1 MVELKNELKIRTK
14 SRFILRSHSLIKSY
28 LESLLDFSQAESVN
42 LYFPANKALG
52 LEKKIMKTSDVTLLE
67 FASPEQYF
75 NQHESSDLA
84 EGETHKVVLGKSPG
98 TVLVSLAT
106 PVLGNHKKNK
116 HGHSSRRLISSHSA
130 ELNMCWLGLTF
141 PNAIPNW
148 LRCSSDI
155 ARLNDEE
162 SRMCSLFH
170 NLVDFGSHQLGQIES
185 QSSLLIDPL
194 TGLPCRTKFQS
205 QINQLFQQYSS
216 VAVLMIHSADFHHIN
231 KKFGHESGDSVI
243 WEIGQNLLKSIR
255 ETDLVSRFG
264 GALFAIAVAV
274 HEEKEAIQLAEKIQ
288 RHLQQPEYLNG
299 AISLGFN
306 VGIGI
311 VNIGENFSSPAE
323 RVASLINRSD
333 QALKAA
339 QSSSQPTITL
349 WQLEHM
355 DVYNQKVDY
364 IGGIFTA
371 DTATDYRNM
380 LLLWD
385 ISNIIASHNQF
396 DELLQQVVQR
406 LGQTFD
412 FEFAGI
418 IEYTEQSPRGSQ
430 KVYALDDD
438 LNTSTQDTLPDTTS
452 EKVIALAETVAST
465 NKPQEQNIDN
475 IALFAAPLNQ
485 SGKSCFFVTNSAEN
499 LNLSSDSQMLFTA
512 LTKQLGRALNRTR
525 LEEQLNQQLK
535 QQKQQLQNEL
545 TQLKQ
550 DLQSSSMFYCSQA
563 MEQLMKQAKR
573 AAMTDTT
580 TLIIGESGTG
590 KERLVSSLHKMGN
603 RQNKPLII
611 VDCGA
616 IPESLIESEL
626 FGHVKG
632 AFTGA
637 QNSAKGKVQ
646 EANGG
651 TLMLDE
657 IGELP
662 LQMQTK
668 LLRFVQ
674 EKHCTPVGATKSE
687 QVDVKIIAVT
697 NRELEHEVE
706 KGNFRQDLFY
716 RLNVLTLRTPP
727 LRERPED
734 ITLLAKH
741 FLKRFA
747 QQFSHSE
754 KRVSEQALAGMLA
767 YNWPGNI
774 RELENRLMQA
784 NLLCDN
790 AVIEWQDLKISEPID
805 TLAPTNSEAD
815 AKPLEHSENRQLT
828 KASTPVAAVNDG
840 EHLSTSRTP
849 SPILTNNI
857 SENIENVL
865 ENLGNTL
872 AHILTPIVE
881 NMDVMAFPVGKWVED
896 DLIYLT
902 YNELGQSVKLTAL
915 RLGVS
920 HSTLRRK
927 VDKLVQQPSLMDNRP
942 QQWQQVL
949 RALHPIATGAS
960 KLGKLGIQRLRL
972 TMLSAILRV
981 SPNNMAVCAVL
992 LGVSEPTLYKFKKQL
1007 TQDTDHQQ
1015 ASA

>member
-1 MVELKNELKIRTK
+1 M
-14 SRFILRSHSLIKSY
+14 
-28 LESLLDFSQAESVN
+28 LEFTLANSVN
-42 LYFPANKALG
+42 LYFPANRTLG
-52 LEKKIMKTSDVTLLE
+52 LDKKVMTTGKKTLIE
-67 FASPEQYF
+67 FSEPEQNF
-75 NQHESSDLA
+75 DHDSLEDA
-84 EGETHKVVLGKSPG
+84 IDGEAHRVINGKEAG

-106 PVLGNHKKNK
+106 TKLTTDQENRNGR
-116 HGHSSRRLISSHSA
+116 SSRRPLSSNNA
-130 ELNMCWLGLTF
+130 ELNLCWLGLTF
-141 PNAIPNW
+141 NGAVPKW
-148 LRCSSDI
+148 LCCMTQSQSLNEED
-155 ARLNDEE
+155 ARV
-162 SRMCSLFH
+162 CHLFH
-170 NLVDFGSHQLGQIES
+170 NLVDFGAHQLGQIES

-205 QINQLFQQYSS
+205 QISQLFQQFPN
-216 VAVLMIHSADFHHIN
+216 VAVLMIHSPEFHHIN

-274 HEEKEAIQLAEKIQ
+274 HEEQEAIQLAQKIQ
-288 RHLQQPEYLNG
+288 QHLQQPEYLGG

-311 VNIGENFSSPAE
+311 VKVAEAHSSQAE
-323 RVASLINRSD
+323 RVASLINRAD
-333 QALKAA
+333 QALKAS
-339 QSSSQPTITL
+339 QGSTQPTITL
-349 WQLEHM
+349 WQFEQM
-355 DVYNQKVDY
+355 DVYNQSVDY

-385 ISNIIASHNQF
+385 ISNIIASNNQF
-396 DELLQQVVQR
+396 DDLLQQVVRR

-412 FEFAGI
+412 FEYAGI
-418 IEYTEQSPRGSQ
+418 IEYTEALPSGNQ
-430 KVYALDDD
+430 KVYMLDEDA
-438 LNTSTQDTLPDTTS
+438 NTSVQDTLPSKIREDVSTLTNAVAKTT
-452 EKVIALAETVAST
+452 
-465 NKPQEQNIDN
+465 KPQQTSIDG
-475 IALFAAPLNQ
+475 IVLFAAPLNQ
-485 SGKSCFFVTNSAEN
+485 SGKSCFFIVSDTEK
-499 LNLSSDSQMLFTA
+499 LTLTGDSQMLFTA

-525 LEEQLNQQLK
+525 LEEQLNKQLE

-545 TQLKQ
+545 TQLKE
-550 DLQSSSMFYCSQA
+550 DLQSSSMFYCSSA

-616 IPESLIESEL
+616 IPETLIESEL
-626 FGHVKG
+626 FGHLKG

-637 QNSAKGKVQ
+637 QNTSKGKVH

-674 EKHCTPVGATKSE
+674 EKHYTPVGGTKAE
-687 QVDVKIIAVT
+687 TVDVKIIAVT
-697 NRELEHEVE
+697 NRELEQEVE

-734 ITLLAKH
+734 IPLLAKH

-747 QQFSHSE
+747 QQFNHANKQLSDDALE
-754 KRVSEQALAGMLA
+754 KMLA
-767 YNWPGNI
+767 YQWPGNI

-784 NLLCDN
+784 NLLSDLN
-790 AVIEWQDLKISEPID
+790 VIEWQDLKIQYKPEIENTPLSQALAQPTSPVVSEI
-805 TLAPTNSEAD
+805 PTSINNIRS
-815 AKPLEHSENRQLT
+815 
-828 KASTPVAAVNDG
+828 ASTVASDADQYTSLPTTASLEISPPLSKADVLANLASALG
-840 EHLSTSRTP
+840 EQLRNIVSHYEVTDF
-849 SPILTNNI
+849 PI
-857 SENIENVL
+857 
-865 ENLGNTL
+865 GNWL
-872 AHILTPIVE
+872 
-881 NMDVMAFPVGKWVED
+881 ED

-902 YNELGQSVKLTAL
+902 YLNLNNSVKLTGL

-927 VDKLVQQPSLMDNRP
+927 IDRILTYPPLEEIRP
-942 QQWQQVL
+942 QNWSQVL
-949 RALHPIATGAS
+949 NALKPIAQGNT
-960 KLGKLGIQRLRL
+960 KLGSQSINQLKLTVLA
-972 TMLSAILRV
+972 TILEA
-981 SPNNMAVCAVL
+981 SPNNMAVAAVL
-992 LGVSEPTLYKFKKQL
+992 MGVSEPTLYKLKKQL
-1007 TQDTDHQQ
+1007 MQSKLKVEQTEYQM
-1015 ASA
+1015 

>member
-1 MVELKNELKIRTK
+1 M
-14 SRFILRSHSLIKSY
+14 RSHSLIKSY
-28 LESLLDFSQAESVN
+28 LESLLEFTLADSVN
-42 LYFPANKALG
+42 LYFPANQALG
-52 LEKKIMKTSDVTLLE
+52 LEKKVMTTGQKTLIE
-67 FASPEQYF
+67 FSQPEQNF
-75 NQHESSDLA
+75 DLNSLQDTID
-84 EGETHKVVLGKSPG
+84 GEAHRVINGKEAG

-106 PVLGNHKKNK
+106 TILNTAGKNK
-116 HGHSSRRLISSHSA
+116 SGRSSRRPISSSNA
-130 ELNMCWLGLTF
+130 DLNLCWLGLTF
-141 PNAIPNW
+141 SGAVPNW
-148 LRCSSDI
+148 LCCVTQSKSLNKED
-155 ARLNDEE
+155 ARI
-162 SRMCSLFH
+162 CHLFH

-205 QINQLFQQYSS
+205 QISQLFQQFPN
-216 VAVLMIHSADFHHIN
+216 VAVLMIHSPEFHQIN

-274 HEEKEAIQLAEKIQ
+274 HEEQEAIQLAQKIQ
-288 RHLQQPEYLNG
+288 QYLQQREYLGG

-311 VNIGENFSSPAE
+311 VKVAEAHSSQTE
-323 RVASLINRSD
+323 RVASLINRAD
-333 QALKAA
+333 QALKAS
-339 QSSSQPTITL
+339 QGNTQPTITL
-349 WQLEHM
+349 WQQEQM
-355 DVYNQKVDY
+355 DVYNQRVDY

-385 ISNIIASHNQF
+385 ISNIIASKNQF
-396 DELLQQVVQR
+396 DDLLQQVVHR

-412 FEFAGI
+412 FEYAGI
-418 IEYTEQSPRGSQ
+418 IEYTEARPGGNQ
-430 KVYALDDD
+430 KVYLLDEDA
-438 LNTSTQDTLPDTTS
+438 NTSMLDTLPSQIRENVSTLTN
-452 EKVIALAETVAST
+452 TVANT
-465 NKPQEQNIDN
+465 TKPQQSDIDGN
-475 IALFAAPLNQ
+475 VLFAAPLNQ
-485 SGKSCFFVTNSAEN
+485 SGKSCFFIVSDAEK
-499 LNLSSDSQMLFTA
+499 LTLTSDSRMLFTA

-525 LEEQLNQQLK
+525 LEEQLNQQLE

-545 TQLKQ
+545 TQLKE
-550 DLQSSSMFYCSQA
+550 DLQSSSMFYCSSA

-590 KERLVSSLHKMGN
+590 KERLVSSLHKMGS
-603 RQNKPLII
+603 RQHKPLII

-616 IPESLIESEL
+616 IPETLIESEL
-626 FGHVKG
+626 FGHLKG

-637 QNSAKGKVQ
+637 QNTSKGKVY
-646 EANGG
+646 EADGG

-674 EKHCTPVGATKSE
+674 EKHYTPVGATKAE
-687 QVDVKIIAVT
+687 TVDVKIIAVT
-697 NRELEHEVE
+697 NRELEQEVE

-734 ITLLAKH
+734 IPLLAKH

-747 QQFSHSE
+747 QQFNHANKQLSDDALE
-754 KRVSEQALAGMLA
+754 KMLA
-767 YNWPGNI
+767 YQWPGNI

-784 NLLCDN
+784 NLLSDHN
-790 AVIEWQDLKISEPID
+790 VIEWQDLKIQDKPELKNTPV
-805 TLAPTNSEAD
+805 SEAITQ
-815 AKPLEHSENRQLT
+815 PIS
-828 KASTPVAAVNDG
+828 AAVSELPASANNTP
-840 EHLSTSRTP
+840 LATIVTSDPDKHSDLPAVAGFDMP
-849 SPILTNNI
+849 SPLPSTDVLANL
-857 SENIENVL
+857 ENVL
-865 ENLGNTL
+865 VEQVSNIVSQHDVTEFPIGN
-872 AHILTPIVE
+872 
-881 NMDVMAFPVGKWVED
+881 WVED

-902 YNELGQSVKLTAL
+902 YLNLNKSVKHTGL
-915 RLGVS
+915 RLGIS

-927 VDKLVQQPSLMDNRP
+927 IDRILKQPTLEETRP
-942 QQWQQVL
+942 NNWSQIL
-949 RALHPIATGAS
+949 NALKPIAQGAI
-960 KLGKLGIQRLRL
+960 KLSSQPTNQLKL
-972 TMLSAILRV
+972 TILASILAA
-981 SPNNMAVCAVL
+981 SPNNMAIAAEL
-992 LGVSEPTLYKFKKQL
+992 MGVSEPTLYKLKKQL
-1007 TQDTDHQQ
+1007 IKSTQ
-1015 ASA
+1015 SAEQTEYQM